1 MRGSYVYQRAENRTP
16 FSFERGNDL
25 PNAPRHR
32 LDARVTLD
40 LYGREIY
47 GEFSRESRH
56 FLDRANLRPVPVR
69 ALFSVGGTVP
79 LAGDLALSWEL
90 RNLADNRVADLWG
103 YPLPGRSYGFSVQYA
118 GHP

>member
-1 MRGSYVYQRAENRTP
+1 MYQRAENRTP
-16 FSFERGNDL
+16 FSFEQGNDL

-32 LDARVTLD
+32 LDTRVSLD
-40 LYGREIY
+40 MYGAELS

-69 ALFSVGGTVP
+69 ALFSFGGAVP
-79 LAGDLALSWEL
+79 LAGDLVLSWEL
-90 RNLADNRVADLWG
+90 RNLTDNRVADLWG